1 MAITSS
7 NKDFVELMLKKSKEK
22 SDTKIVSP
30 FENLD
35 VKKVEDLAKWVM
47 ERKAPR

>member
-1 MAITSS
+1 MATTSS

-22 SDTKIVSP
+22 SDTRIRSP

-35 VKKVEDLAKWVM
+35 VKKVEDLTRWIM
-47 ERKAPR
+47 EKKKY